1 MRTHLTPISIA
12 AICLITGL
20 QPADSA
26 AYPGGAAVSYGSNPV
41 WAMGGYVTG
50 DDTREITTAPAGQ
63 TLIVTDVHLTMSDDE
78 TGWDCMAKWVIDL
91 ETGGTSLGS
100 FALQQ
105 FRHYSDGDSFT
116 PGQTVANATFSSGL
130 PVPAGQALSL
140 VANQVGT
147 TGCSGEVRL
156 HYTIS
161 GYIAQS

>member
-1 MRTHLTPISIA
+1 MRTHITPTIA
-12 AICLITGL
+12 VLCLIAGL
-20 QPADSA
+20 QPTDSA

-41 WAMGGYVTG
+41 WAVGGYVNG
-50 DDTREITTAPAGQ
+50 DDTREIRTAPADQ
-63 TLIVTDVHLTMSDDE
+63 TLIVTDVHLTMSDDDM
-78 TGWDCMAKWVIDL
+78 GWDCMAKWVIDL
-91 ETGGTSLGS
+91 ETGGSSLGS

-105 FRHYSDGDSFT
+105 SRHHSGGDSFT

-140 VANQVGT
+140 VVDQVGT
-147 TGCSGEVRL
+147 TGCTGEVRV